1 MSFHTLFPFFSS
13 ASRAS
18 RPPQSS
24 PPTHAPMAAE
34 LAEVATADLLAEVQ
48 RRLECTDKPEKRI
61 ILVGASAEK
70 KGGNVLLFGLRLS
83 AC

>member
-1 MSFHTLFPFFSS
+1 
-13 ASRAS
+13 
-18 RPPQSS
+18 
-24 PPTHAPMAAE
+24 MAAE

-61 ILVGASAEK
+61 ILVGASWG
-70 KGGNVLLFGLRLS
+70 KGGREADLVGARLN